1 MIRVKYDRVCVNCAQ
16 RAGRAARLLLAT
28 RIALELAACFLERM
42 QQRE

>member
-16 RAGRAARLLLAT
+16 RAGRAARLLLVT
-28 RIALELAACFLERM
+28 RIALELACFLERM